1 MNKYLY
7 FAFIATLFFLTAC
20 SDSDNDSESNIE
32 ESESKSL
39 NSIQS
44 KEAFNYLNAVRNNPG
59 SYSDELGVNLSAVEK
74 RDNLIWNDILAKAAY
89 EKAKDMAERNYFD
102 HVDLD
107 GYGMNYMINEA
118 GFELAD
124 YLLSS
129 KTDNS
134 FESIAAGTNRNS
146 GKIMVQQLII
156 DKGVS
161 SLGHRK
167 HLLGM
172 TDFWA
177 KSPYCGIGF
186 YKKEG
191 SRYRYYMCVLI
202 ARHE

>member
-1 MNKYLY
+1 MNKYLN
-7 FAFIATLFFLTAC
+7 FGFIVILFFLTAC
-20 SDSDNDSESNIE
+20 SDSNNDSESDIE
-32 ESESKSL
+32 ESESKNL
-39 NSIQS
+39 NSIES
-44 KEAFNYLNAVRNNPG
+44 KKAFTYLNAVRNNPG
-59 SYSDELGVNLSAVEK
+59 SYSDELGVDLSAVEK
-74 RDNLIWNDILAKAAY
+74 RDDLIWDDILAKVAY
-89 EKAKDMAERNYFD
+89 EKAKDMAERNYFN

-107 GYGMNYMINEA
+107 GYGMNYKINEA

-129 KTDNS
+129 NAANS
-134 FESIAAGTNRNS
+134 FESIAAGTNRDS
-146 GKIMVQQLII
+146 GKIMVQELII
-156 DKGVS
+156 DEGVS

-191 SRYRYYMCVLI
+191 SKYRYYMCVLI